1 VLDFVTDLRR
11 IAEVLELDSAV
22 RGGRVERLGLGSRL
36 VAFADRS
43 AGSFLREWM
52 LDQAS
57 LILRERDPVLEVPKF
72 NFPEITDRIE

>member
-1 VLDFVTDLRR
+1 VTDLRR

-36 VAFADRS
+36 VAFADHS
-43 AGSFLREWM
+43 AGSVLREWM

-57 LILRERDPVLEVPKF
+57 LVLREGDPVLEVSKF
-72 NFPEITDRIE
+72 NFPEVTDRIE